1 MAVEGA
7 GDLPAGSR
15 GLYGVC
21 LAGVQSHRKA
31 ASDRHR
37 GFGRCCGLCGRRCG
51 DPPPRPDSNP
61 DLKEPSVARKRGRA
75 AGIRRVESKAAD
87 RTAEIGIKK
96 AGTSQ
101 MMLPPLVISLS
112 TFYMHYQLY
121 AGTDSILPTKS
132 LYPMPFSASHLPQ
145 KKYRH

>member
-37 GFGRCCGLCGRRCG
+37 GFGRCRGLCGRRCG

-75 AGIRRVESKAAD
+75 AGIRRVESKAAG
-87 RTAEIGIKK
+87 RTREQGITK
-96 AGTSQ
+96 AGASVT
-101 MMLPPLVISLS
+101 MLPPAV
-112 TFYMHYQLY
+112 M
-121 AGTDSILPTKS
+121 
-132 LYPMPFSASHLPQ
+132 
-145 KKYRH
+145 

>member
-37 GFGRCCGLCGRRCG
+37 GF
-51 DPPPRPDSNP
+51 
-61 DLKEPSVARKRGRA
+61 AAA
-75 AGIRRVESKAAD
+75 AGFAA
-87 RTAEIGIKK
+87 AVV
-96 AGTSQ
+96 
-101 MMLPPLVISLS
+101 VILLLAQ
-112 TFYMHYQLY
+112 T
-121 AGTDSILPTKS
+121 PT
-132 LYPMPFSASHLPQ
+132 PI
-145 KKYRH
+145 